1 MLYLTDTSFNADRGN
16 KPYATCTSSC
26 GERVTEVNDGSGGG
40 SGRYPGNSNWVRTPD
55 GNSGTFEVWGRRKAT
70 WRAR

>member
-1 MLYLTDTSFNADRGN
+1 MSAAGQSLSDYRI

-40 SGRYPGNSNWVRTPD
+40 SGRYPGNSN
-55 GNSGTFEVWGRRKAT
+55 GTGYQTLGAT
-70 WRAR
+70 IQ